1 MNLIFQ
7 LKTLLLLGAVLFLAA
22 TPGKAQCNFSSQ
34 LERLEYIATTSQ

>member
-22 TPGKAQCNFSSQ
+22 TPGKVMNGNN
-34 LERLEYIATTSQ
+34 